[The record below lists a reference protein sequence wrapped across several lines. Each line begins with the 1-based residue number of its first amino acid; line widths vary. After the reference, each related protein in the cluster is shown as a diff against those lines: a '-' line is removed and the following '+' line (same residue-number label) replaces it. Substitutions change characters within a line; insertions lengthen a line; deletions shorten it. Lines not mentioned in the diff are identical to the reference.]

1 MPGFGGGIFDRDFD
15 IDYASAMTT
24 APPTPVLDPLKRLFR
39 ACEPDEALGAV
50 DPRYVNCDEV
60 RGDNLP
66 RLYARGLYNSDPL
79 RPEVKVFAGHRG
91 VGKTSELK
99 RLQNLLENPKR
110 DGERP
115 FQVLFMDAGPALD
128 LNDLDFP
135 DLLVFVAAEAQRQLR
150 EARIPGFTPTSTLLQ
165 RVWEEIKGLPGWR
178 LSLQGADVEV
188 PFVSMAVELKNQ
200 PTSRALLREEIEKRS
215 TSLLEA
221 VNDIL
226 TTATVRLRE
235 DGKEG
240 LVLIIDGLDKLVRR
254 DLENGGNTHDRLFI
268 HRSDQLAS
276 LRAHVIYTVPIS
288 LIYSPQFTQLEQTF
302 GGHQSPVPMIRLR
315 GEDHS
320 EPSPDTLGMKKM
332 REIIEARCRFA
343 KVDLGEVF
351 DSPETCHYLCSM
363 TGGHPRH
370 LMMFLQAAANRVD
383 RLPITRGAAEKAVRA
398 YANSL
403 LREVPDDFWPKLRHF
418 ATPQDDI
425 SKDDIHQQMLLLL
438 HVFEYMNGQPWYEV
452 NPVLRTLPKFRG

>member
-1 MPGFGGGIFDRDFD
+1 
-15 IDYASAMTT
+15 MTI
-24 APPTPVLDPLKRLFR
+24 APPAPVLDPLKRLFR
-39 ACEPDEALGAV
+39 ACEPDEALGPE
-50 DPRYVNCDEV
+50 DPRYVNCDDV
-60 RGDNLP
+60 RGENLP
-66 RLYARGLYNSDPL
+66 LLYARSLYHADPL

-99 RLQNLLENPKR
+99 RLRHMLENPKE
-110 DGERP
+110 DGDRP
-115 FQVLFMDAGPALD
+115 FQVLFMDVSRTLD

-135 DLLVFVAAEAQRQLR
+135 DLLVFVAAEVQKQLR
-150 EARIPGFTPTSTLLQ
+150 EAQIPGFTPGSTLLQ
-165 RVWEEIKGLPGWR
+165 GVWDDLVQLFGSRVTLT
-178 LSLQGADVEV
+178 GADVET
-188 PFVSMAVELKNQ
+188 PFASLAVEIKNQ
-200 PTSRALLREEIEKRS
+200 PTSRSLLREEIEKRS

-226 TTATVRLRE
+226 TTAAVQLRKA
-235 DGKEG
+235 GKEG
-240 LVLIIDGLDKLVRR
+240 LVLIVDGLDKLVRR
-254 DLENGGNTHDRLFI
+254 NLEDGSNTHDRLFI

-315 GEDHS
+315 EEDRS
-320 EPSPDTLGMKKM
+320 DPSPNTRGMKKM
-332 REIIEARCRFA
+332 REIIEARCRSA
-343 KVDLGEVF
+343 KVDFGEVF
-351 DSPETCHYLCSM
+351 DSQETCHYLCSM

-383 RLPITRGAAEKAVRA
+383 RLPITRDAAEKAIRA

>member
-1 MPGFGGGIFDRDFD
+1 
-15 IDYASAMTT
+15 MTI
-24 APPTPVLDPLKRLFR
+24 APSTRVLDPLKRLFR
-39 ACEPDEALGAV
+39 ACEPDESLGPE
-50 DPRYVNCDEV
+50 DPRYINCDIV
-60 RGDNLP
+60 RGENLP
-66 RLYARGLYNSDPL
+66 LLYARSLYHADPL

-99 RLQNLLENPKR
+99 RLRHMLENPKE
-110 DGERP
+110 DGDRP
-115 FQVLFMDAGPALD
+115 FQVLFMDVSRTLD

-150 EARIPGFTPTSTLLQ
+150 EAEIPGFSPVSTLLQ
-165 RVWEEIKGLPGWR
+165 RVWEEIRRLPDWR
-178 LSLQGADVEV
+178 ASLTGVDIEI
-188 PFVSMAVELKNQ
+188 PFTSLAVELRNQ
-200 PTSRALLREEIEKRS
+200 PTSRSRLREEIEKRS
-215 TSLLEA
+215 TSLFEA

-226 TTATVRLRE
+226 TTAAVRLRE

-240 LVLIIDGLDKLVRR
+240 LVLIVDGLDKLVRR
-254 DLENGGNTHDRLFI
+254 GLEDGGNTHDRLFI

-315 GEDHS
+315 DS
-320 EPSPDTLGMKKM
+320 DRSDPSPNTLGMKKM
-332 REIIEARCRFA
+332 REIIEARCRYA
-343 KVDLGEVF
+343 EVNLGDVF
-351 DSPETCHYLCSM
+351 DSPETCHYLCEM

-383 RLPITRGAAEKAVRA
+383 RLPITRDAAEKAIRA

-403 LREVPDDFWPKLRHF
+403 LREVPDDFWPKLRQF